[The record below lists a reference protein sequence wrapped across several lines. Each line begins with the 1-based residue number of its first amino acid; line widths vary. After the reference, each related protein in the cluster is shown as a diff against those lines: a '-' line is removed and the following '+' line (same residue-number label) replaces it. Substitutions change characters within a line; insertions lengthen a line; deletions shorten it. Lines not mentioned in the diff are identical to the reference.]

1 MTTLHRRRF
10 LSGAVAAAGSLSLP
24 ACSTLPRPAYT
35 AAEAATAEIPG
46 IPGARY
52 FEDSPPEVWAR
63 AAAISSGQERAAA
76 RRGGVRPRSDLLA
89 LSGGG
94 DDGAYGAGLL
104 CGWSE
109 RGDRPVF
116 RAVTGVSTGALI
128 APLAFLGSGYDPAL
142 KAAYTTLDTP
152 DLIEVTGLSGVLFGE
167 ALLAGAPL
175 RDLVARY
182 ADDALIEAVAREHA
196 TGRRLFAGTTDLDSQ
211 RTAIW
216 DLGAIAASGHPGRAA
231 LFRDV
236 LVASASIPIAYPPV
250 LIEVEGEGRRFS
262 EMHVDGGVTAQVLT
276 LTAPLRAIDRTGVDG
291 GRRPAIYILMNQRI
305 GPEFTLVK
313 RSVATIGSRSIATLT
328 KTHGRSAIREARDA
342 ALRRGWTFRLTS
354 IGDDFTVPEPAPF
367 DRAYMN
373 ALFDYGLRRGRD
385 GKAWSN
391 GDGAILA

>member
-1 MTTLHRRRF
+1 MTTFHRRGL
-10 LSGAVAAAGSLSLP
+10 LSGAGAAAAGLSLP
-24 ACSTLPRPAYT
+24 ACSTLPRTAYT
-35 AAEAATAEIPG
+35 AAEAAVAEVPG

-52 FEDSPPEVWAR
+52 FEDSPPEVWVR
-63 AAAISSGQERAAA
+63 AAAISAAQERAAA
-76 RRGGVRPRSDLLA
+76 RRGGFRPRSDLLA

-128 APLAFLGSGYDPAL
+128 APLAFLGSGYDDAL
-142 KAAYTTLDTP
+142 KAAYTTVDTE
-152 DLIEVTGLSGVLFGE
+152 DLVDVTGLAGLLFGE
-167 ALLAGAPL
+167 SLLAGAPL

-182 ADDALIEAVAREHA
+182 ADDDLIAAVAREHA

-216 DLGAIAASGHPGRAA
+216 DLGAIAASGHPDRTN
-231 LFRDV
+231 LFRSV

-250 LIEVEGEGRRFS
+250 LLEVEGEGRRFA

-276 LTAPLRAIDRTGVDG
+276 LTAPLRAIERTGVDT
-291 GRRPAIYILMNQRI
+291 GRRPAMHILMNQRI
-305 GPEFTLVK
+305 GTEFSLVK
-313 RSVATIGSRSIATLT
+313 RSVLTIGARSIETLI
-328 KTHGRSAIREARDA
+328 KTHGRSAVREARDA
-342 ALRRGWTFRLTS
+342 ALRRGWIFRLTS
-354 IGDDFTVPEPAPF
+354 IGDDFTVPEPRPF

-373 ALFDYGLRRGRD
+373 ALFAYGFARARE
-385 GKAWSN
+385 GKAWNN
-391 GDGAILA
+391 GEGAILA

>member
-1 MTTLHRRRF
+1 MTTFHRRRF
-10 LSGAVAAAGSLSLP
+10 LSGAAAAAAGLSLP
-24 ACSTLPRPAYT
+24 ACSTLPRTAYT
-35 AAEAATAEIPG
+35 AAEAAVAEVPG

-52 FEDSPPEVWAR
+52 FEDSPPEIWAR
-63 AAAISSGQERAAA
+63 AAATSAAQERAAS
-76 RRGGVRPRSDLLA
+76 RRGGFRPRSDLLA

-128 APLAFLGSGYDPAL
+128 APLAFLGSGYDDAL
-142 KAAYTTLDTP
+142 KAAYTTIDTE
-152 DLIEVTGLSGVLFGE
+152 DLVDVKGLAGLLFGE

-182 ADDALIEAVAREHA
+182 ADDDLIAAVAHEHA

-216 DLGAIAASGHPGRAA
+216 DLGAIAASGHPDRAN
-231 LFRDV
+231 LFRSV

-250 LIEVEGEGRRFS
+250 LLEVEGEGRRFA

-276 LTAPLRAIDRTGVDG
+276 LTAPLRAIERTGLDA

-305 GPEFTLVK
+305 GTEFTLVK
-313 RSVATIGSRSIATLT
+313 RSVLTIGARSIETLI
-328 KTHGRSAIREARDA
+328 KTHGRSAVREARDA

-354 IGDDFTVPEPAPF
+354 IGDDFTVPEPRPF

-373 ALFDYGLRRGRD
+373 ALFAYGFARARE
-385 GKAWSN
+385 GKAWNN